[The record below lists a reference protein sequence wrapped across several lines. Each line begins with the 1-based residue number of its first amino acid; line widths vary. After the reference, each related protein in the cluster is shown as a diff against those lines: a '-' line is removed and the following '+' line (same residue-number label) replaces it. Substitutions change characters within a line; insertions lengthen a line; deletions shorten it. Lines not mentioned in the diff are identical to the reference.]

1 MLHKLTLHTAV
12 LMALLSIAP
21 ASAQQKPGSPADEVR
36 AAETAFAK
44 SMADRNL
51 AAFTALLA
59 DEAVFF
65 GGKGVMRGKAAVAA
79 DWKRFFDGPAAPFSW
94 APAEVEVLPS
104 GSLGFTSGPVFDPKG
119 NRIGTFNSV
128 WQRQSDGSWKVVFDK
143 GCPPCE
149 CAKVSRQ
156 LSRCRKS
163 SKSPSAK
170 GSRAGGRSTCDY
182 RLSTV
187 RLSTNPVL
195 YNLSGDV
202 RTVRDDAVHTPAQ

>member
-1 MLHKLTLHTAV
+1 MLIKFIVCTAAVMTLF
-12 LMALLSIAP
+12 SIAP
-21 ASAQQKPGSPADEVR
+21 AFAQQKNSPAEQVR

-79 DWKRFFDGPAAPFSW
+79 DWKRFFDGAAAPFSW

-104 GSLGFTSGPVFDPKG
+104 GNLGFTSGPVYDPKG
-119 NRIGTFNSV
+119 QRIGTFNSV
-128 WQRQSDGSWKVVFDK
+128 WQRQTDGTWKIVFDK

-149 CAKVSRQ
+149 CAR
-156 LSRCRKS
+156 
-163 SKSPSAK
+163 
-170 GSRAGGRSTCDY
+170 
-182 RLSTV
+182 
-187 RLSTNPVL
+187 
-195 YNLSGDV
+195 
-202 RTVRDDAVHTPAQ
+202 